1 METTA
6 LRLYGKE
13 DLRLEKFELP
23 AIKDDE
29 ILATVVTD
37 SICMSSWK
45 EAKIA
50 EDHKKVPN
58 DIAEKPIIVGHEF
71 CGKIVKVGEKWKDK
85 FQEGSKYTIQPNL
98 QLPDRPD
105 CPGYSFQYIGG
116 DATYVIIPKEVMEQ
130 DCLLEYN
137 GESFFEGSLLE
148 PLSCVV
154 GGFNAN
160 YHLIE
165 GTYNHKMGIK
175 ENGNLMIM
183 GGTGPMG
190 LLQIDYALHGPI
202 KPKTVVVTDLLD
214 EKLDNAARLYSPVEA
229 AKSGIQLHYVNVSRY
244 EDQDAYLQSLVNHE
258 SFDDIFVL
266 APVKPLIKQA
276 SSLLAKDGCL
286 NFFAGPRDK
295 HFFAEVN
302 LYDIHYN
309 FTHYVGT
316 SGGNTDDMRAA
327 IKLVEERKV
336 NVEKVISHILGLNA
350 VAETTLNLPGLLPSG
365 KKLIYVQKNLP
376 RKSLEEIAASNHS
389 DAFYQGLSE
398 IIRQNSGLWSK
409 KAEDYVL
416 ANAPEI

>member
-1 METTA
+1 MQTTA

-23 AIKDDE
+23 EIKEDE

-45 EAKIA
+45 EAKIGP
-50 EDHKKVPN
+50 DHKKVPN
-58 DIAEKPIIVGHEF
+58 NVAEKPIIVGHEF
-71 CGKIVKVGEKWKDK
+71 CGKIVKVGAKWKDK
-85 FQEGSKYTIQPNL
+85 FQEGNKYAIQPNL

-116 DATYVIIPKEVMEQ
+116 DATFIVIPREVMEQ
-130 DCLLEYN
+130 DCLLQYN
-137 GESFFEGSLLE
+137 GESYFEGSLLE

-165 GTYNHKMGIK
+165 GTYDHKMGIK
-175 ENGNLMIM
+175 KNGNLLIM

-190 LLQIDYALHGPI
+190 LLQIDYALHGPVQ
-202 KPKTVVVTDLLD
+202 PKTLVVTDLSD
-214 EKLDNAARLYSPVEA
+214 DKLNNAARLYSPEEA
-229 AKSGIQLHYVNVSRY
+229 RKEGVNLVYVNVAKH
-244 EDQDAYLQSLVNHE
+244 EDQAAYLQSVVNNT
-258 SFDDIFVL
+258 SYDDVFVL

-295 HFFAEVN
+295 NFFAEVN

-327 IKLVEERKV
+327 IKLVEERKLK
-336 NVEKVISHILGLNA
+336 VEKVVSHILGLNA
-350 VAETTLNLPGLLPSG
+350 VAETTLELPSLLPSG
-365 KKLIYVQKNLP
+365 KKLIYVQKNMP
-376 RKSLEEIAASNHS
+376 RKSLEEILS
-389 DAFYQGLSE
+389 DSEKNSFYKGLRE
-398 IIRQNSGLWSK
+398 ILEQNEGLWSK
-409 KAEDYVL
+409 EAEAYVL
-416 ANAPEI
+416 ESAENI

>member
-23 AIKDDE
+23 AIKSDE

-45 EAKIA
+45 EAKIGP
-50 EDHKKVPN
+50 DHKKVPN
-58 DIAEKPIIVGHEF
+58 DVAEHPIIVGHEF
-71 CGKIVKVGEKWKDK
+71 CGQIVKVGNKWKDK
-85 FQEGSKYTIQPNL
+85 FTAGSKFAIQPNL

-116 DATYVIIPKEVMEQ
+116 DATYVVIPREVMEQ

-137 GESFFEGSLLE
+137 GATYFEGSLLE

-175 ENGNLMIM
+175 EGGNLLIM

-202 KPKTVVVTDLLD
+202 QPKRLVITDLSD
-214 EKLDNAARLYSPVEA
+214 EKLQNASRLYSPED
-229 AKSGIQLHYVNVSRY
+229 AKKDGIDLHYVNVSKF
-244 EDQDAYLQSLVNHE
+244 EDQVAYLQSVVNNE
-258 SFDDIFVL
+258 SYDDIFVL
-266 APVKPLIKQA
+266 APVKPLITQA
-276 SSLLAKDGCL
+276 SNLLAKDGCL

-295 HFFAEVN
+295 HFTAEVN

-336 NVEKVISHILGLNA
+336 NVEKVVSHILGLNA
-350 VAETTLNLPGLLPSG
+350 VADTTLNLPSLLPSG
-365 KKLIYVQKNLP
+365 KKLIYVQKNMP
-376 RKSLEEIAASNHS
+376 RKSLEEIVSGT
-389 DAFYQGLSE
+389 DLDPFYSGLRE
-398 IIRQNSGLWSK
+398 VLKQNNGLWSK
-409 KAEDYVL
+409 EAEQYVL
-416 ANAPEI
+416 DHAVNI

>member
-85 FQEGSKYTIQPNL
+85 FQEGSKYAIQPNL

-137 GESFFEGSLLE
+137 GESFFEGSLPE

-229 AKSGIQLHYVNVSRY
+229 AKSGIQLHYVNVSKY

>member
-85 FQEGSKYTIQPNL
+85 FQEGSKYAIQPNL

-229 AKSGIQLHYVNVSRY
+229 AKSGIQLHYVNVSKY

>member
-23 AIKDDE
+23 EIKEDE

-45 EAKIA
+45 EAKIGS
-50 EDHKKVPN
+50 DHKKVPN

-85 FQEGSKYTIQPNL
+85 FQEGSKYAIQPNL

-137 GESFFEGSLLE
+137 GESYFEGSLLE

-165 GTYNHKMGIK
+165 GTYDHKMGIK

-202 KPKTVVVTDLLD
+202 KPKTVVVTDLSD
-214 EKLDNAARLYSPVEA
+214 EKLENAARLYSPVEA
-229 AKSGIQLHYVNVSRY
+229 AKSGIQLHYVNVSKY
-244 EDQDAYLQSLVNHE
+244 DDQAAYLQSLVDQE

-295 HFFAEVN
+295 EFFAEIN

-327 IKLVEERKV
+327 IKLVEDRKV
-336 NVEKVISHILGLNA
+336 NVEKVISHVLGLNA

-365 KKLIYVQKNLP
+365 KKLIYVQKNMP
-376 RKSLEEIAASNHS
+376 RKSLEEIATNTYS
-389 DAFYQGLSE
+389 DAFYQGLSD
-398 IIRQNSGLWSK
+398 IIRQNNGLWSK

-416 ANAPEI
+416 ENAQNI